1 MLTAQVTSFTINP
14 EWVSAIC
21 NVLLLVLTGVSVY
34 YAFQAY
40 RHQKER
46 SKKEAACDLAK
57 YYASNV
63 IDKYA
68 DITGVFDSAG
78 ITELV
83 RNTFQLRDIQDFD
96 KAELVRFLSNAKMS
110 IEDFDKKLTSIDPA
124 TILNAKVSRACSE
137 EERGRAFRS
146 YTKVGEDGKIQI
158 INGAFLRTDFE
169 QEISGLLN
177 ELEWFAMNCK
187 YGLADEEVLY
197 QSLHQTY
204 ISTVWLLYFFI
215 SQENENNEDK
225 LYTNVSWLFLKW
237 RDRLMEIRDS
247 KEAKKQGYLDKAEAV
262 KAPLYEGE
270 RLK

>member
-1 MLTAQVTSFTINP
+1 MLTVQAMTLTINP
-14 EWVSAIC
+14 EWISAIC
-21 NVLLLVLTGVSVY
+21 NVLLLGLTAVSVR
-34 YAFQAY
+34 YAYKAY
-40 RHQKER
+40 VHQKER
-46 SKKEAACDLAK
+46 SKKEAACDLAR

-68 DITGVFDSAG
+68 DITNVFDSAG

-83 RNTFQLRDIQDFD
+83 RNTFPLRDVQEFD
-96 KAELVRFLSNAKMS
+96 KAELIQFLDNAQMS
-110 IEDFDKKLTSIDPA
+110 FKDFKEKLRSIDPSA
-124 TILNAKVSRACSE
+124 IFSAKVSRACTE
-137 EERGRAFRS
+137 EERGRAFLS
-146 YTKVGEDGKIQI
+146 YTKIADDGKMEIV
-158 INGAFLRTDFE
+158 NGAFLRADFE

-215 SQENENNEDK
+215 SQANENNEDK

-237 RDRLMEIRDS
+237 RDRLMEIRDN
-247 KEAKKQGYLDKAEAV
+247 KEARKQDYLDKADAV
-262 KAPLYEGE
+262 KAPLYEGA